1 MKKYIVDRI
10 EEDIIV
16 LEDEETKD
24 MINVKKDEIGI
35 EVKDGDMLDFEDGKY
50 TLNSEETASRKKRI
64 KNKFELLKSKTIEK

>member
-16 LEDEETKD
+16 LEDEDTKE
-24 MINVKKDEIGI
+24 MVNVKKDDIGI
-35 EVKDGDMLDFEDGKY
+35 EVNTGDLIEFKDGKY
-50 TLNSEETASRKKRI
+50 SINSEETESRKKRI

>member
-16 LEDEETKD
+16 LEDEETKE
-24 MINVKKDEIGI
+24 MINVKKDDIGI
-35 EVKDGDMLDFEDGKY
+35 KVNTGDLIEFKDGKY
-50 TLNSEETASRKKRI
+50 TINKEETESRKKRI